1 MSAMNWTCKLL
12 ALALAAMASLSLDFC
27 AQSPLDSQ
35 LNKARE
41 EMNTPRE
48 EAREKMNTPRE
59 EAREKMKLF
68 SMESVGACQTDSSAS
83 QAIRGSGKPYA
94 DAEAYQVYSALIPE
108 LPPIPETKTWFIRI
122 DTVPTRGCC
131 TIRHANYGSRQGART
146 LLWMTTTR

>member
-41 EMNTPRE
+41 E
-48 EAREKMNTPRE
+48 MNTPRE